1 MISYVPGLCGGLVIL
16 KDDGLPFV
24 LSDQKTFYQRNKEKY
39 YLNGSAFSRFSIWC
53 RECSVTHED
62 LNRILQT
69 SPLLLNRSSSTRKNR
84 SKRPGQQ
91 HITTVLRDFR
101 RKKRD
106 LHSSMSAASQS
117 LSQDVSSDQPEP
129 TVHQNDEVE
138 VSGSPTSTP
147 HHLKDDG
154 LPFVLFDQKIFLQR
168 NKEQYY
174 LSGSAFSR
182 FWNKKIQTTPFGVE
196 NALSLMK
203 T

>member
-1 MISYVPGLCGGLVIL
+1 MVPPLRLIRPEYLFSKKRRKIL
-16 KDDGLPFV
+16 SEWKCIFKILEQED
-24 LSDQKTFYQRNKEKY
+24 SDK
-39 YLNGSAFSRFSIWC
+39 SIWC

-117 LSQDVSSDQPEP
+117 LSGRWLEDTQGSVGRARILMQD
-129 TVHQNDEVE
+129 
-138 VSGSPTSTP
+138 
-147 HHLKDDG
+147 
-154 LPFVLFDQKIFLQR
+154 LFTD
-168 NKEQYY
+168 
-174 LSGSAFSR
+174 
-182 FWNKKIQTTPFGVE
+182 P
-196 NALSLMK
+196 SLHNPARRRIS
-203 T
+203 